1 MHTERLST
9 LLRQLKTGAVPHGD
23 RSSFRNWAGARAD
36 VSQPVA
42 ETALAH
48 TQPKKGQGA
57 YLTSTFFEQRRTLM
71 QEWADFLS
79 ETMGP
84 VIPT

>member
-1 MHTERLST
+1 MSLNPSPRRPWPTLS
-9 LLRQLKTGAVPHGD
+9 R
-23 RSSFRNWAGARAD
+23 
-36 VSQPVA
+36 
-42 ETALAH
+42 
-48 TQPKKGQGA
+48 KKWSQGA

>member
-1 MHTERLST
+1 MRTERLST
-9 LLRQLKTGAVPHGD
+9 LLRQLKIGAVPHGD
-23 RSSFRNWAGARAD
+23 RSSFRNWAGARGD

-42 ETALAH
+42 ETVLAH
-48 TQPKKGQGA
+48 IPPGKVEGA
-57 YLTSTFFEQRRTLM
+57 YLTSTFFKQRRTLM
-71 QEWADFLS
+71 QEWADYLS